1 LAGSSILNASRPI
14 DAVDYSKAR
23 IKSAQCRCRF
33 SRFMGETELIITT
46 SISPCVDCN
55 LGDSTVSRALRTP

>member
-1 LAGSSILNASRPI
+1 MVSRLLINA
-14 DAVDYSKAR
+14 
-23 IKSAQCRCRF
+23 
-33 SRFMGETELIITT
+33 T